1 MAIRFVG
8 MNLQTIIDDIA
19 AAIAKDAAQ
28 IEAAAD
34 AKDEAADPGPFGI
47 AIATADGVLTAGAAD
62 IAFPIQ
68 SISKVLALELALQR
82 LDDRLFERVGR
93 EPSGDP
99 FNSVIDLERTEGVPR
114 NPFINAGAL
123 VVVDMLVDGAAG
135 RRRRRRLRPLAAGG
149 PRVSLDDEVLSRGG
163 ATSTGR
169 CSLHEAPSQSAIA
182 DGPASWMR
190 MSSSARFSVDCA
202 GLAMAGRFLARTR
215 IDLTDEAAAQARRR
229 MRTVLA
235 LMMTCGHYDGSGDF
249 AVRVGLPA
257 KSGVGGGILAIAPEQ
272 CIDRRV
278 VAEPR
283 SAREFDPGRPRV
295 GDAGSADGLVGVRTS
310 DRLAPSIRRR
320 DKPRVPG
327 AQSTSR
333 GRCPSS
339 AMRAGRNR
347 RAVAAVRQGMI
358 IIAQRTLIVGEFT
371 A

>member
-1 MAIRFVG
+1 MHHHRTRPGHTGGAARSVG

-28 IEAAAD
+28 IEADAD

-47 AIATADGVLTAGAAD
+47 AVATADGVLAAGAAD

-123 VVVDMLVDGAAG
+123 VVVDMLVAERPDGDAVVDFVRSQLEG
-135 RRRRRRLRPLAAGG
+135 R
-149 PRVSLDDEVLSRGG
+149 RVSLDDEVLSEEGHLNR
-163 ATSTGR
+163 AMLSFMKH
-169 CSLHEAPSQSAIA
+169 HENL
-182 DGPASWMR
+182 DGPLDQVMDAY
-190 MSSSARFSVDCA
+190 AKQCAISVDCA

-215 IDLTDEAAAQARRR
+215 IDPTDEVDAERARR

-272 CIDRRV
+272 ASIAVWSPNLDQHGN
-278 VAEPR
+278 
-283 SAREFDPGRPRV
+283 SI
-295 GDAGSADGLVGVRTS
+295 LGVRALEM
-310 DRLAPSIRRR
+310 LA
-320 DKPRVPG
+320 
-327 AQSTSR
+327 AQTGWSVF
-333 GRCPSS
+333 GP
-339 AMRAGRNR
+339 AIG
-347 RAVAAVRQGMI
+347 
-358 IIAQRTLIVGEFT
+358 
-371 A
+371 